1 MAMNIEAPDEILRR
15 CAMAAMLIKPGDS
28 LPMRLRDFGLL
39 VADECAETVR
49 GFRDERQRDAG
60 DSIHEV
66 FDE

>member
-1 MAMNIEAPDEILRR
+1 
-15 CAMAAMLIKPGDS
+15 
-28 LPMRLRDFGLL
+28 MRLRDFGLL